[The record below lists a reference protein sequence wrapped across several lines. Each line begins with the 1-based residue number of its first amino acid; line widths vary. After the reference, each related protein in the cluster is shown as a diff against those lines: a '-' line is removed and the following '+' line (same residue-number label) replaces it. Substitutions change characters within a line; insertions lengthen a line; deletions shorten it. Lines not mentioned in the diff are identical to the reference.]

1 MDEAADGIKSLTRQR
16 GEEEEIL
23 LRKTLDSIGK
33 SLASPYFSAKEAVFI
48 PAEKGA
54 EKGAG
59 KGAGKGAERGFA
71 ETDGLF
77 ISKAG
82 IFVFECKHMTGT
94 VIGKINDR
102 LWTKTGET
110 VLSFQNPILQSKRHA
125 DAAAA
130 YFGVPKDCCR
140 SFAVFNDTCTLD
152 EEIDRAVLRTGTL
165 AESLAPYLKE
175 TRLSPEALDAVLS
188 RAEKLSADEKLRKKH
203 AAYIEQ
209 RKKERRSEKKRR

>member
-23 LRKTLDSIGK
+23 LRRTLDEIGK
-33 SLASPYFSAKEAVFI
+33 LGKNPYFSAEEAVFI
-48 PAEKGA
+48 PAGT
-54 EKGAG
+54 
-59 KGAGKGAERGFA
+59 GFA

-110 VLSFQNPILQSKRHA
+110 VLSFPNPILQSKRHA

-165 AESLAPYLKE
+165 AKSLAPYLKE
-175 TRLSPEALDAVLS
+175 TRLSPDALDAVLS

>member
-1 MDEAADGIKSLTRQR
+1 MDEAADEIKSLTRQR

-33 SLASPYFSAKEAVFI
+33 SLSAPYFSAKEAVFI

-59 KGAGKGAERGFA
+59 KGAEKGFA

-110 VLSFQNPILQSKRHA
+110 VLSFPNPILQSKRHA

-152 EEIDRAVLRTGTL
+152 EEIDRNVLRTGTI
-165 AESLAPYLKE
+165 AKSLAPYLKE
-175 TRLSPEALDAVLS
+175 TRLSPDALDAVLS
-188 RAEKLSADEKLRKKH
+188 RAEKLSTDEKLRKKH

>member
-33 SLASPYFSAKEAVFI
+33 SLSAPYFSAKEAVFI
-48 PAEKGA
+48 PAEKGT
-54 EKGAG
+54 EK
-59 KGAGKGAERGFA
+59 GFA

-110 VLSFQNPILQSKRHA
+110 VLSFPNPVLQSKRHA
-125 DAAAA
+125 DAAAT
-130 YFGVPKDCCR
+130 YFGVQKDCCR

-152 EEIDRAVLRTGTL
+152 EEIDRNVLRTGTL
-165 AESLAPYLKE
+165 ATSLAPYLKE

>member
-1 MDEAADGIKSLTRQR
+1 MDEAADGIKSLTRHR

-23 LRKTLDSIGK
+23 LRRTLDEIGK
-33 SLASPYFSAKEAVFI
+33 LGKNPYFSAEEAVFI
-48 PAEKGA
+48 PAGTS
-54 EKGAG
+54 
-59 KGAGKGAERGFA
+59 FA

-110 VLSFQNPILQSKRHA
+110 VLSFPNPILQSKRHA

-152 EEIDRAVLRTGTL
+152 EEIDRAVLRTGAIAT
-165 AESLAPYLKE
+165 SLAPYLKE